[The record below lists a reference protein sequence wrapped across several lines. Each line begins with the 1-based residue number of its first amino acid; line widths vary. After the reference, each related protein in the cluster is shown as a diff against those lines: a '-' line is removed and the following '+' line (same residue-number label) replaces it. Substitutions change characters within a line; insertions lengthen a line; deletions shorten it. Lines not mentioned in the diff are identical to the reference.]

1 MCPRQRVLRW
11 LTSLDIITL
20 DPGCPAQRAFSKKR
34 GFCRGARSEA
44 PPPAAAGH
52 ILYLAGAHVRGC
64 ATLFHASGS
73 LLLATRAE
81 MSQRI
86 PLITTAAGT
95 IITALPSED
104 MSEIQPMRVGDGTSP
119 NRWIV
124 NMLSANAE
132 ARWVGETKFT
142 IAEFTGSVDMNRS
155 SSATTIAG

>member
-64 ATLFHASGS
+64 ATLLHASGS

-104 MSEIQPMRVGDGTSP
+104 MSENQPKKKKNKTTP
-119 NRWIV
+119 NKK
-124 NMLSANAE
+124 NKNKHNTKTE
-132 ARWVGETKFT
+132 ARW
-142 IAEFTGSVDMNRS
+142 
-155 SSATTIAG
+155 